1 MVARRPPASGPERED
16 WDPFRA
22 PDRSPRHGQG
32 KPHGD
37 HLVKADPSS
46 GPDKRR
52 KAAEDRLAALPAEV
66 TWVWSDGSATGGV
79 LDGGGVMITFSSG
92 DTRELRMAAGSLSS
106 SSRAELFALRAA
118 LEELSSGED

>member
-1 MVARRPPASGPERED
+1 MVARRAPASGPERED

-92 DTRELRMAAGSLSS
+92 DTRELRMAAGSLCS